1 MKQATKALYSIGN
14 IFNLIAII
22 MLIVLGL
29 LIILGANVIEDVP
42 DGYDMSLEEYRTTA
56 IILGVI
62 MLIIAA
68 IYIAVYVFAIKAKKA
83 VDNNSQESKPHLIM
97 IILALIGQNLFYL
110 IGGILGLVDNSNDN
124 KENE

>member
-29 LIILGANVIEDVP
+29 LTILGANVIEDVP
-42 DGYDMSLEEYRTTA
+42 DGYDMSLEEYGTTA

>member
-29 LIILGANVIEDVP
+29 LTILGANVIEDVP
-42 DGYDMSLEEYRTTA
+42 DGYDMSLEEYRSTA

-62 MLIIAA
+62 MLIIDAL
-68 IYIAVYVFAIKAKKA
+68 YIVVYVFAIKAKKSI
-83 VDNNSQESKPHLIM
+83 DNNLQESKPHIIM
-97 IILALIGQNLFYL
+97 IILALLGQNLFYL
-110 IGGILGLVDNSNDN
+110 IGGIIGLADNSNDI

>member
-29 LIILGANVIEDVP
+29 LTILGANVIEDVP
-42 DGYDMSLEEYRTTA
+42 DGYDMSLEEYRSTA

-62 MLIIAA
+62 MLIIDAL
-68 IYIAVYVFAIKAKKA
+68 YIAVYIFAIKAKKT
-83 VDNNSQESKPHLIM
+83 VDNNLQESKPHIIM
-97 IILALIGQNLFYL
+97 IILALLGQNLFYL
-110 IGGILGLVDNSNDN
+110 IGGILGLADNSNDI

>member
-29 LIILGANVIEDVP
+29 LTILGANVIEDVP
-42 DGYDMSLEEYRTTA
+42 DGYDMSLEEYRSTA

-62 MLIIAA
+62 MLIIDAL
-68 IYIAVYVFAIKAKKA
+68 YIVVYVFAIKAKKT
-83 VDNNSQESKPHLIM
+83 VDNNLQESKPHIIM
-97 IILALIGQNLFYL
+97 IILGLLGQNLFYL
-110 IGGILGLVDNSNDN
+110 IGGMLGLADNSSYI

>member
-29 LIILGANVIEDVP
+29 LTILGANVIEDVP